1 MSRSSSSTGQCFDWA
16 ALAGQAAEAAGYTR
30 VPFPTADLAFRLDGQ
45 VAPYL
50 DIVFQPVTDTHLA
63 PEVHLGIYLEEFER
77 DWSERLR
84 RTSEPL
90 AGERPAFLLLI
101 GNVKEFTERPWSS
114 KSPSPQD
121 VAAVR
126 DYLDRAFEY
135 ARRLPR
141 SMDSLVAA
149 IQANKIGD
157 HEVWFY
163 CGHPVKVRRFAQWMR
178 RVHGVDLSDRLLSG
192 LPDETEP
199 YDVKVMLDPTD

>member
-1 MSRSSSSTGQCFDWA
+1 MSRSSIAECFDWA
-16 ALAGQAAEAAGYTR
+16 ALARQAAEAAGYTR
-30 VPFPTADLAFRLDGQ
+30 VPLPPADFAFRFDGQ

-50 DIVFQPVTDTHLA
+50 DVGFQQVTDTHLA
-63 PEVHLGIYLEEFER
+63 PEVHLGIYIEEFER
-77 DWSERLR
+77 DWCERLQ

-90 AGERPAFLLLI
+90 AGERPPFLLLI
-101 GNVKEFTERPWSS
+101 ANVKEFMDRPWSP

-135 ARRLPR
+135 AKRLPR
-141 SMDSLVAA
+141 SIDNLVAA

-163 CGHPVKVRRFAQWMR
+163 CGHSVKVRRFVQWMR
-178 RVHGVDLSDRLLSG
+178 RVHGVDLGDRLLAG
-192 LPDETEP
+192 LDDETEP
-199 YDVKVMLDPTD
+199 YDVRVMLDAD